1 MSLDNRSNFGISE
14 LAAGINDTVTELS
27 VAAGDGARFPDPATK
42 QYNCVL
48 WNITDYGNPAKD
60 PDKEIVR
67 VTAKTTDTF
76 TITRAQESTVA
87 SNHNTGGKTYSFA
100 LLLTAKMI
108 SDIETELDTKAAT
121 LSGTINEIA
130 YFNSATTIASLAVA
144 TYPSLT
150 ELSYVKGVTSALQT
164 QLGGKAAT
172 DQTMYIGTTAVAIN
186 RGSAALTLAG
196 ITLTTPDI
204 GTPSAG
210 VATNITGLPTAGLV
224 DAAVTLAKMAN
235 LAQDQFIGRV
245 TASTGVPET
254 ATITAAARTVLDDT
268 TVAAMVNTLG
278 GASSTGTG
286 GLVRATSPAI
296 TTPTG
301 IVKGDVGLG
310 NVDNTS
316 NATERA
322 AIATLTNKTLIDAKV
337 TTTINAQTE
346 TTYTLVLTDNSKLV
360 TLGNA
365 SAITVTIPTNAS
377 VAFPIGCQIDFIQIL
392 AGKVTFGGA
401 GVTINSKG
409 GNKSIAAQWVGV
421 SLIKTATD
429 TWSLL
434 GELIA

>member
-1 MSLDNRSNFGISE
+1 M
-14 LAAGINDTVTELS
+14 
-27 VAAGDGARFPDPATK
+27 ATK
-42 QYNCVL
+42 LLGNQGGTGLSAFTQYLLFYATSTTSIGQIPIGTAGQVL
-48 WNITDYGNPAKD
+48 TSNGAG
-60 PDKEIVR
+60 
-67 VTAKTTDTF
+67 
-76 TITRAQESTVA
+76 VA
-87 SNHNTGGKTYSFA
+87 PSFQA
-100 LLLTAKMI
+100 G
-108 SDIETELDTKAAT
+108 AAA

-164 QLGGKAAT
+164 QLDGKQATGSYALTTNPLSQFAAT
-172 DQTMYIGTTAVAIN
+172 TSLELLGVISDETGSGALVFANTPTLVTPIIN
-186 RGSAALTLAG
+186 A
-196 ITLTTPDI
+196 
-204 GTPSAG
+204 
-210 VATNITGLPTAGLV
+210 
-224 DAAVTLAKMAN
+224 
-235 LAQDQFIGRV
+235 
-245 TASTGVPET
+245 
-254 ATITAAARTVLDDT
+254 
-268 TVAAMVNTLG
+268 
-278 GASSTGTG
+278 
-286 GLVRATSPAI
+286 
-296 TTPTG
+296 PTG

-322 AIATLTNKTLIDAKV
+322 AVATLTNKTLIDAKV
-337 TTTINAQTE
+337 TTTINAQTG